1 MIKIKVPATS
11 ANIGPGFDSLGVAL
25 NLFNHISVD
34 KLETNEKQVVWQS
47 GIAEVEDQDNFVK
60 LTIDRVMS
68 KYDASNIGY
77 KLIMGECQIP
87 ISRGLGS
94 SAASIVAG
102 IFAANYLL
110 NFKLSTQ
117 DIIHLATEIE
127 GHPDNV
133 VPAILG
139 DMVISCFDH
148 TSNEVFYSTVDF
160 PDELLFKVLIPDFR
174 VSTKDARRVLP
185 KEYSLSQCVN
195 NISRVSMLI
204 NALNTRN
211 YDLLSF
217 SLKDEIHEP
226 YRIKLIHE
234 SDKIVK
240 QLKNSHSLGSFISG
254 AGPTLIGLVKC
265 ENTLFDMELKPFLS
279 SLNHN
284 WELKSLTVNKN
295 GTTYELIE

>member
-11 ANIGPGFDSLGVAL
+11 ANMGPGFDTLGVAL
-25 NLFNHISVD
+25 NLFNTISV
-34 KLETNEKQVVWQS
+34 EKTKDNVHSVSWEN
-47 GIAEVEDQDNFVK
+47 GKVEVEDIDNYVK
-60 LTIDRVMS
+60 LTLDNILS
-68 KYDASNIGY
+68 KYGFEDTGY
-77 KLIMGECQIP
+77 NLTMGECQIP

-102 IFAANYLL
+102 IFAANYLMD
-110 NFKLSTQ
+110 FKLSTPE
-117 DIIHLATEIE
+117 IIHLATEIE

-133 VPAILG
+133 VPTILG
-139 DMVISCFDH
+139 NMVISCLDH
-148 TSNEVFYSTVDF
+148 DSHKVFYSTVDF
-160 PDELLFKVLIPDFR
+160 PDEIQFKVLIPDFR
-174 VSTKDARRVLP
+174 VSTRDARKVLP
-185 KEYSLSQCVN
+185 TEYSLSQCVN

-234 SDKIVK
+234 SDIIMQK
-240 QLKNSHSLGSFISG
+240 LKETNVVGSFISG

-265 ENTLFDMELKPFLS
+265 EDTEFDLIFNPFLKT
-279 SLNHN
+279 LNHA
-284 WELKSLTVNKN
+284 WMLKSLTVNKN
-295 GTTYELIE
+295 GTTYELLE